1 MKCMHCQVAFRPEI
15 SKIYF
20 NNRGSLV
27 DLGQA
32 SWGVWFTICPECVRP
47 TIDLISGRGSN
58 PLALSSL
65 ETRVYP
71 KGRPERLAPS
81 EVPPAIAQD
90 FNEAAAVFPISAQAS
105 AALSRRCLQHVLE
118 HAGFSHKDLSKAIE
132 AAIASGIPSYL
143 AEGLDAIRNIGNFAA
158 HPTKDKNTGEIVPVE
173 PAEAEWNLDVLELLF
188 DFYFIQPAVALSRTE
203 ALNAKLEAAGKKP
216 MKTAS
221 KD

>member
-1 MKCMHCQVAFRPEI
+1 MTD
-15 SKIYF
+15 
-20 NNRGSLV
+20 G
-27 DLGQA
+27 
-32 SWGVWFTICPECVRP
+32 IC
-47 TIDLISGRGSN
+47 
-58 PLALSSL
+58 
-65 ETRVYP
+65 VYP
-71 KGRPERLAPS
+71 NGQTSRTAEK
-81 EVPPAIAQD
+81 EVPAEVAKD